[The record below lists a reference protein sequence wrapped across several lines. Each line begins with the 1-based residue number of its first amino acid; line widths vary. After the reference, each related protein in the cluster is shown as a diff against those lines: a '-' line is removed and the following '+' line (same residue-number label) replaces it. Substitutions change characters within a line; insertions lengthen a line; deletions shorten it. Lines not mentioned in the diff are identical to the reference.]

1 MKECKL
7 TIRINT
13 TPAELFQFALDPNNT
28 PLWVAS
34 IIKEER
40 NESPTK
46 LGTIY
51 KNVNKDGSTELEYFE
66 WIDHG
71 NLAEPFTQALLEK
84 LRKVVESL

>member
-66 WIDHG
+66 WVNEGKLDG
-71 NLAEPFTQALLEK
+71 PFTQDILEK
-84 LRKVVESL
+84 LKSIVENS